1 MYYNCL
7 SLFHKYARLLF
18 YEWQILSWNIPE
30 LLLINEG
37 RTLVNN
43 RNKKE
48 TRKAHLGV
56 SISIV
61 AWTCGYN
68 TTEQHFP
75 RCSCTRYYFHRTRQ
89 EERHIQ
95 SDHDSASGDIVT
107 IVSVNG
113 ESRVKL
119 FDDSK
124 TYIHSIKAD
133 DTDDTG
139 GLIEYVA
146 TFPNM
151 TVNSGDE
158 YKVCAL
164 MVKDSSLICE
174 TGINSPALRPESKD
188 LYIQEG
194 KPTTSQAA
202 KISGEE

>member
-1 MYYNCL
+1 MKDERL
-7 SLFHKYARLLF
+7 STIGIRKKQEKLTLAFLSVSLLG
-18 YEWQILSWNIPE
+18 LVATTVLNNISPGALAQTTSSPE
-30 LLLINEG
+30 TE
-37 RTLVNN
+37 
-43 RNKKE
+43 KKKDIFKVIM
-48 TRKAHLGV
+48 TVQGLDH
-56 SISIV
+56 
-61 AWTCGYN
+61 N
-68 TTEQHFP
+68 T
-75 RCSCTRYYFHRTRQ
+75 
-89 EERHIQ
+89 
-95 SDHDSASGDIVT
+95 GDIVT
-107 IVSVNG
+107 IVSING

-133 DTDDTG
+133 DTDDTD

-174 TGINSPALRPESKD
+174 TGINSPALTPEFKE

-202 KISGEE
+202 K